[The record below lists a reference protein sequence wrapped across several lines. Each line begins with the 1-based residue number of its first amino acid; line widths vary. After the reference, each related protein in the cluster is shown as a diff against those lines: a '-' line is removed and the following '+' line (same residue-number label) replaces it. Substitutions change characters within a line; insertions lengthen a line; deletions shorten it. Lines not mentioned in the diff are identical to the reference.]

1 MRSLL
6 KVVFQSPIIGAEL
19 HCHPGLLFKPNG
31 AAASTASTSSETR
44 ALALYSLRK
53 SSPEP
58 RRIRLGRLV
67 CADPGAH
74 EQRRQRRRH
83 GWAHS
88 RRHRR
93 RAVPRANEVAQFSY
107 GRVRE
112 PIGRGPGRQAG
123 RHRPERAGRPESA
136 LREIAVIRRRLRER
150 VRSTR
155 SGRSPQPHQRRVS
168 T

>member
-93 RAVPRANEVAQFSY
+93 RAVPERMRLLNLATAEFVSRLAAVLAAKPVAIVPS
-107 GRVRE
+107 E
-112 PIGRGPGRQAG
+112 P
-123 RHRPERAGRPESA
+123 
-136 LREIAVIRRRLRER
+136 AVPSRLCAK
-150 VRSTR
+150 
-155 SGRSPQPHQRRVS
+155 
-168 T
+168 